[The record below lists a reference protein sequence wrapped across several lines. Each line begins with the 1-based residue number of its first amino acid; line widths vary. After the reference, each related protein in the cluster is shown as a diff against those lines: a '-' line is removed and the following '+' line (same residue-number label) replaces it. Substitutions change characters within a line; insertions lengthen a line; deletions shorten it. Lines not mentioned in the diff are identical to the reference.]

1 MDKMRIA
8 YAPDENYVGLTVVS
22 MVSALK
28 NAGSDDIEFIIL
40 HSGLSHRAI
49 EKLEWVKSYKNC
61 SIRYVEVDRK
71 IFAEYPLVCWVT
83 TATWFRT
90 KISDLCPEADR
101 VLYLDSDTMI
111 RSSIKELFE
120 LELSDNY
127 VATVNVKNMRK
138 DLNLKD
144 NSYFNSG
151 VILFNCKLWRE
162 ENVFKKIDNFVK
174 IHNKKIS
181 CADQDVLNVI
191 SDTRKLD
198 LAQEYNY
205 CEPHIRKEIDF
216 TPKINPKIVH
226 FTGPN
231 PNKFTCINSFKPE
244 WVELSMQTPCYDEFV
259 NQNIYNIATSY
270 KKLQRNKTRYLI
282 LSKIT
287 FGKVREEYIKKF
299 NTINFILNSL
309 KY

>member
-40 HSGLSHRAI
+40 HSGLSHTAI
-49 EKLEWVKSYKNC
+49 AKLEWVKTYKNC
-61 SIRYVEVDRK
+61 SIRYVEVERK

-83 TATWFRT
+83 VSTWFRT
-90 KISDLCPEADR
+90 KVADLCPDAER

-111 RSSIKELFE
+111 RSSLKELFE

-127 VATVNVKNMRK
+127 VATVNQKNHRK
-138 DLNLKD
+138 DLSLKSD
-144 NSYFNSG
+144 TYFNAG
-151 VILFNCKLWRE
+151 VVLFNCKLWRE
-162 ENVFKKIDNFVK
+162 ENVFKKLDDYVK

-181 CADQDVLNVI
+181 YADQDVLNVI

-216 TPKINPKIVH
+216 APTINPKIVH

-231 PNKFTCINSFKPE
+231 PNRFTCINSFKQE
-244 WVELSMQTPCYDEFV
+244 WVELAMQTPCYDEFI
-259 NQNIYNIATSY
+259 NQNIYNIVTTY
-270 KKLQRNKTRYLI
+270 KKLQRNKTRYSI

-287 FGKVREEYIKKF
+287 FGKVKEEYIKKF
-299 NTINFILNSL
+299 NTTNFILNSL